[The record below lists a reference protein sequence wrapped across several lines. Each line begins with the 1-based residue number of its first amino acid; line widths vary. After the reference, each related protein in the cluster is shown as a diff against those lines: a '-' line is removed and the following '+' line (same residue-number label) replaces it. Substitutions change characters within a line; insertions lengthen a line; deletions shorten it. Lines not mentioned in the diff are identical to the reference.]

1 MMILKICIALVAI
14 VVVLLLVA
22 IIVGAII
29 AMAEELFNSE
39 PYHED

>member
-1 MMILKICIALVAI
+1 MILKICIATRAI
-14 VVVLLLVA
+14 PVLALLVA

-29 AMAEELFNSE
+29 AMSEELFNSE

>member
-1 MMILKICIALVAI
+1 MILFRVCVALVAI
-14 VVVLLLVA
+14 VVVSVLVA

-29 AMAEELFNSE
+29 AMSEELFNSE